1 MTEIRFPEDQQ
12 EGTEATLAKWLKTPG
27 EAVAAHEPL
36 AEIETDKVMVEVA
49 APADGA
55 IGEIRIQE
63 GETVNPG
70 EVLCTFSDASAAP
83 SETTTAQAE
92 KDSDKEAAAEG
103 KPRHAKLS
111 PAVRH
116 RVMEHDIN
124 PDDVT
129 GTGRGGR
136 ITLKDVEAHIE
147 NAQAAP
153 APVPQPK
160 PAQPGHTAEPEFD
173 TGSLRAGESL
183 KVPHDTMRRR
193 IASHMVESLLH
204 TAPHV
209 TSVFEVDLSAVIRHR
224 AAHKA
229 EFARRGRP
237 LTLTVYFIAAAVAA
251 IRKVPQV
258 NSQWHDDH
266 LEVFADM
273 NIGIATALGDEGLIV
288 PVLKLANEKSLS
300 RIAADLGD
308 LTNRARDGKLQPEDV
323 RGGTFTISNHGV
335 SGSLVA
341 TPIVINQ
348 PQSAILGVGKI
359 EKRVKVRE
367 VDGEDMM
374 MIRPMCYVS
383 LTIDHRVLDGFQT
396 NAFLSEFCRTLESW
410 P

>member
-1 MTEIRFPEDQQ
+1 MIEVRFPEDQQ
-12 EGTEATLAKWLKTPG
+12 EGTEATLAKWLVEPG
-27 EAVAAHEPL
+27 EAVKAHDPL

-49 APADGA
+49 APEDGA
-55 IGEIRIQE
+55 IIEVRVNE
-63 GETVNPG
+63 GDAVNPG
-70 EVLCTFSDASAAP
+70 DVLCTFGGADEAASTE
-83 SETTTAQAE
+83 SEAGSEVEAQAKDTDEADE
-92 KDSDKEAAAEG
+92 KPA
-103 KPRHAKLS
+103 RAKLS

-116 RVMEHDIN
+116 RVMKHDLDPEDIK
-124 PDDVT
+124 
-129 GTGRGGR
+129 GTGRSGR
-136 ITLKDVEAHIE
+136 VTLKDVKAHLASQSE
-147 NAQAAP
+147 TPTPAAQAATP
-153 APVPQPK
+153 AAEAPD
-160 PAQPGHTAEPEFD
+160 TA
-173 TGSLRAGESL
+173 TLAAGESL
-183 KVPHDTMRRR
+183 KVPHDSMRKR
-193 IASHMVESLLH
+193 IAAHMVESLLH

-224 AAHKA
+224 KAHKA
-229 EFARRGRP
+229 EFERRGRP
-237 LTLTVYFIAAAVAA
+237 LTLTAYFIAATVAA

-258 NSQWHDDH
+258 NSRWHDDH
-266 LEVFADM
+266 LEMFADM
-273 NIGIATALGDEGLIV
+273 NIGIATALGNEGLIV

-308 LTNRARDGKLQPEDV
+308 LTVRARQGKLEPGDV

-359 EKRVKVRE
+359 EKRVKIRE

-396 NAFLSEFCRTLESW
+396 NTFLTEFCRTLEEW
-410 P
+410 K

>member
-1 MTEIRFPEDQQ
+1 MIEVRFPEDQQ
-12 EGTEATLAKWLKTPG
+12 EGTEASLAKWLVSPG
-27 EAVAAHEPL
+27 DAVAAHEPL

-49 APADGA
+49 APQDGS
-55 IGEIRIQE
+55 ILEQLVQE
-63 GETVNPG
+63 GDAINPG
-70 EVLCTFSDASAAP
+70 DLLCTFDDGRSAGESQAKASDDDSSQNRIPESGSGSA
-83 SETTTAQAE
+83 
-92 KDSDKEAAAEG
+92 
-103 KPRHAKLS
+103 PRARLS

-116 RVMEHDIN
+116 RVMEHDLD
-124 PDDVT
+124 PDGIE
-129 GTGRGGR
+129 GTGRDGR
-136 ITLKDVEAHIE
+136 LTLKDVEAHLSMRGGATRSE
-147 NAQAAP
+147 SVEPGESTTTP
-153 APVPQPK
+153 AS
-160 PAQPGHTAEPEFD
+160 D
-173 TGSLRAGESL
+173 TSALKAGETIKL
-183 KVPHDTMRRR
+183 PHDSMRKR
-193 IASHMVESLLH
+193 IAAHMVESLLH

-209 TSVFEVDLSAVIRHR
+209 TSVFEVDLSAVMRHR
-224 AAHKA
+224 KAHKA
-229 EFARRGRP
+229 DFDKRGRP

-258 NSQWHDDH
+258 NSRWHEDH

-273 NIGIATALGDEGLIV
+273 NIGIATALGDQGLIV

-308 LTNRARDGKLQPEDV
+308 LTVRAREGKLEPTDV

-367 VDGEDMM
+367 VDGEDVM

-396 NAFLSEFCRTLESW
+396 NAFLTEFCRTLEEWS
-410 P
+410 